1 MRNGKNILLEKMG
14 KTMRSRSVEWKNNL
28 VKMLGRLEYI
38 KQLPKKQTESNICL
52 HVGCGKNILDGFV
65 NIDKYYDDS
74 RVINCDMYKLPHSPN
89 SVSAI
94 YSSHALEHLPIRRAK
109 MCIENWY
116 SILAQEGML
125 YLAIPDLEEIMH
137 IFLDP
142 NVPDTSKEY
151 WYMYT
156 LFGYQAD
163 CSDLENAYRNDIP
176 VDPGQ
181 FHTCGFSKKSI
192 SKLLTDNGFVIQDIY
207 NYDGYATP
215 SIWVEAKK

>member
-1 MRNGKNILLEKMG
+1 
-14 KTMRSRSVEWKNNL
+14 MRSRSVEWKNNL
-28 VKMLGRLEYI
+28 VKMLERLEYI
-38 KQLPKKQTESNICL
+38 KQLPKQQTESVCL
-52 HVGCGKNILDGFV
+52 HVGCGKNILDGFI

-74 RVINCDMYKLPHSPN
+74 RVINCDMYKLPQSPN
-89 SVSAI
+89 SISAI

-116 SILAQEGML
+116 SILKQKGVL

-142 NVPDTSKEY
+142 NVPDNAKEY